1 MEKNKNM
8 TLPFETPRGS
18 RLVLWH
24 LQHFAD
30 LIILVAHGFHAQS
43 AMASHL
49 GRGWAPIDGFL
60 AGTSQRKMDD
70 LGVYTPF
77 LGNPHIVCLSH
88 FGEDPHDGLKA

>member
-1 MEKNKNM
+1 M

-18 RLVLWH
+18 RLVLRH

-49 GRGWAPIDGFL
+49 GRGWAPRDGLL
-60 AGTSQRKMDD
+60 AGTSPGKMDD
-70 LGVYTPF
+70 LGRGYISPFWIF
-77 LGNPHIVCLSH
+77 LGNAHIVCLSH
-88 FGEDPHDGLKA
+88 FGEDPHDVLKA